1 MTRSRRRLAVTFLK
15 EAVVGY
21 IENDWL
27 LEIGRTYF
35 HQSEVER
42 IWIMSTAISLV
53 TKPVPLRTDDAGV
66 LRVGDTRVSLDSV
79 LAAFNTGSTAE
90 EIVQQY
96 DVLALADVYSVLGY
110 YLDNQHEFDS
120 YLATRKTKR
129 EQLRQELETRY
140 QPQGIR
146 QRLLAR
152 RNIP

>member
-1 MTRSRRRLAVTFLK
+1 
-15 EAVVGY
+15 
-21 IENDWL
+21 
-27 LEIGRTYF
+27 
-35 HQSEVER
+35 
-42 IWIMSTAISLV
+42 MSTAISLV

-110 YLDNQHEFDS
+110 YLDHQHEFDS
-120 YLATRKTKR
+120 YLATRKTQR
-129 EQLRQELETRY
+129 EQLRRELETRH